1 MITNGF
7 GMILSSNKHNF
18 EVGLDFLNFIFAYIG
33 APYYIMKLIMICVI
47 ILSTF
52 SLFFS
57 EQKSMEPTLANNE
70 VFNMIA
76 TEDLARKTLSQIFI
90 EKYNKIDSEKK
101 TEDENVFLA
110 TVEALEIDGINL
122 RQPPVKPKLDEETD
136 EPFAMKTSKPFRRKL
151 EFPSMDELV
160 SKNED
165 DKI

>member
-1 MITNGF
+1 
-7 GMILSSNKHNF
+7 
-18 EVGLDFLNFIFAYIG
+18 
-33 APYYIMKLIMICVI
+33 
-47 ILSTF
+47 
-52 SLFFS
+52 
-57 EQKSMEPTLANNE
+57 MEPTLANNE

-110 TVEALEIDGINL
+110 TVEALDNDGINL
-122 RQPPVKPKLDEETD
+122 RQPPIRPKLDEETD

>member
-1 MITNGF
+1 
-7 GMILSSNKHNF
+7 
-18 EVGLDFLNFIFAYIG
+18 
-33 APYYIMKLIMICVI
+33 MICVI
-47 ILSTF
+47 ILITDYIF
-52 SLFFS
+52 VIFFS

-101 TEDENVFLA
+101 TEDQNVFLA

-122 RQPPVKPKLDEETD
+122 RQPPVRPKLDEETD

-165 DKI
+165 ETI